1 MAATFTRE
9 VREELARR
17 ESGRPCC
24 RRAEIAALVRSIGT
38 FRIRGGNSGER
49 YAFRMETTV
58 RSTAERVY
66 SFMKSFGVEEGLVVH
81 REPRFQKR
89 LVYQVE
95 IEGSPAALQ
104 TFNEMGVL
112 SDSFRLEQ
120 GIPGRLVKRGCCRK
134 AFLRGCILGGGSINA
149 PRKETHLE
157 FVTPHPSF
165 AEDLVQLLQSSDI
178 RAGLYVRRGS
188 QVVYVKGREQ
198 VAEVLAIAGAAR
210 SALRLAEE
218 GVIKEVRARANRL
231 ANCDEANLRRTSVAA
246 RKQLDAIEQLEKSG
260 LLGNLPAALQE
271 AAEIRR
277 ENPYFSLRELEE
289 EGGSGLSRSALN
301 HRLRRLILAAEKV
314 GSEK

>member
-17 ESGRPCC
+17 ESGGRGGGGGGVG
-24 RRAEIAALVRSIGT
+24 AVVRSIGIL
-38 FRIRGGNSGER
+38 RRGGGKWGER

-149 PRKETHLE
+149 PRKETHLAL
-157 FVTPHPSF
+157 VTPHPPF
-165 AEDLVQLLQSSDI
+165 AQDLVQLLQSSDI
-178 RAGLYVRRGS
+178 RAGLYVRRGI

-198 VAEVLAIAGAAR
+198 VAEVLAIAGAAPV
-210 SALRLAEE
+210 SYTHLRAHET
-218 GVIKEVRARANRL
+218 K
-231 ANCDEANLRRTSVAA
+231 
-246 RKQLDAIEQLEKSG
+246 
-260 LLGNLPAALQE
+260 
-271 AAEIRR
+271 
-277 ENPYFSLRELEE
+277 
-289 EGGSGLSRSALN
+289 
-301 HRLRRLILAAEKV
+301 
-314 GSEK
+314 